1 MLLRGTRTLSRQAIK
16 DSLDQL
22 KARVNISSGANQVA
36 VRIETTRPNLIPTL
50 QLVGAVLKEPAFDSK
65 EFDELKRQDLA
76 QLEEQKSDP
85 QSLAFN
91 GISRYLNPWPKGDP
105 RYVSSTE
112 ESIADYSA
120 ATLDDA
126 KRYYAEFYGA
136 GDGTMAIV
144 GDFDPAQVGDLVNAL
159 FGSWPSPKPFQRL
172 ASEYRDVP
180 ATGITI
186 PTPDKANAWFIAGT
200 NVPLRDDDPDYPAFL
215 LANEI
220 LGGGFLNSRLA
231 VRIRQK
237 DGVSYGVGSFV
248 DASPLDKS
256 GQFIGYA
263 IYAPENV
270 TKVETG
276 FREEIARARKDG
288 FTADEVS
295 KARAGMLQNRQVERS
310 QDPSLAGE
318 LSTQLYVG
326 RTMTY
331 DADLERRLSALTVTD
346 VNSALRKYI
355 DPAKIT
361 IVKAGDFGKQA
372 APQP

>member
-1 MLLRGTRTLSRQAIK
+1 M
-16 DSLDQL
+16 
-22 KARVNISSGANQVA
+22 
-36 VRIETTRPNLIPTL
+36 
-50 QLVGAVLKEPAFDSK
+50 LKEPAFDSK

-186 PTPDKANAWFIAGT
+186 PTRPTPGS
-200 NVPLRDDDPDYPAFL
+200 
-215 LANEI
+215 
-220 LGGGFLNSRLA
+220 SRAPTSPCGMTTRTIPPSCWRTRSWA
-231 VRIRQK
+231 V
-237 DGVSYGVGSFV
+237 VS
-248 DASPLDKS
+248 
-256 GQFIGYA
+256 
-263 IYAPENV
+263 
-270 TKVETG
+270 
-276 FREEIARARKDG
+276 
-288 FTADEVS
+288 
-295 KARAGMLQNRQVERS
+295 
-310 QDPSLAGE
+310 
-318 LSTQLYVG
+318 
-326 RTMTY
+326 
-331 DADLERRLSALTVTD
+331 
-346 VNSALRKYI
+346 
-355 DPAKIT
+355 
-361 IVKAGDFGKQA
+361 
-372 APQP
+372 